1 MTISTFQFFLIRLK
15 KKNICF
21 ILICFSL
28 FYQSKVDGRYLA
40 PLTIEKVTAEDLD
53 VDDNHILMVE
63 NSNGRSEFLITIR
76 SDLFSKLSSNNLY
89 L

>member
-1 MTISTFQFFLIRLK
+1 M
-15 KKNICF
+15 
-21 ILICFSL
+21 
-28 FYQSKVDGRYLA
+28 DGRYLA

-76 SDLFSKLSSNNLY
+76 SDLFLNYQAIICIYNIFEI
-89 L
+89 

>member
-1 MTISTFQFFLIRLK
+1 M
-15 KKNICF
+15 
-21 ILICFSL
+21 
-28 FYQSKVDGRYLA
+28 DGRYLA

-76 SDLFSKLSSNNLY
+76 SDIFSKLSSNNLY

>member
-1 MTISTFQFFLIRLK
+1 M
-15 KKNICF
+15 
-21 ILICFSL
+21 
-28 FYQSKVDGRYLA
+28 DGRYLA

-76 SDLFSKLSSNNLY
+76 SQIFFQNYPAIICIYNIFKI
-89 L
+89 